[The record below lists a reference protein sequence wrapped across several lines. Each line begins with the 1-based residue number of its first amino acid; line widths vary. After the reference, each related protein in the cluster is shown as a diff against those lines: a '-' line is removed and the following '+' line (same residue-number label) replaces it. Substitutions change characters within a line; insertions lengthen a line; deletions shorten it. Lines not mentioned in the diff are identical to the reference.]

1 MKRWNK
7 YCAFLLAFFVGV
19 QTELHTFAASEE
31 LELYARSAVL
41 MDGDSGRILYGKEED
56 VPMPMAS
63 TTKIMTCILALE
75 NGDQGMICTVSEK
88 AAAQPKVKLGMK
100 TGDSFYL
107 KDLLYSL
114 MLESHN
120 DTAVCIAEN
129 IGGTVEGFAEMMNE
143 KAREIGC
150 SETYYI
156 TPNGLDAEDEKGVHH
171 TTASDLALVMRY
183 CLKQSPKKEEFLEIT
198 GTSEYSFT
206 NIEGDSTYGCSNHN
220 ALLTI
225 LNGALSGKTGF
236 TNDAGYCYVGAV
248 RQDEKLL
255 IVSLLACGW
264 PNNRGYK
271 WVDTKKLVRYGA
283 ENFEPREII
292 DRNLTT
298 DAIAVEAGVKT
309 EVATRIQWGK
319 EGDSAEL
326 TRDDDTEKEKW
337 KGDTAQMTVLMR
349 PDEEVQI
356 QVETVDNLIAPVK
369 NGQKVGRIHFL
380 VEGEEYISFPIVTAG
395 ATESRNYVYCLRNL
409 IHQFV
414 NFVTKKLA
422 IFG

>member
-1 MKRWNK
+1 MKIWNK
-7 YCAFLLAFFVGV
+7 YCVFLLALLMGM
-19 QTELHTFAASEE
+19 QIKLYTFAASEE

-41 MDGDSGRILYGKEED
+41 MDGDSGRILYGKKED

-75 NGDQGMICTVSEK
+75 NGEPETICTVSEK

-100 TGDSFYL
+100 KGDTFYL

-120 DTAVCIAEN
+120 DTAVCIAET

-171 TTASDLALVMRY
+171 TTARELALVMRY
-183 CLKQSPKKEEFLEIT
+183 CLNQSPKKEEFLEIT
-198 GTSEYSFT
+198 GASEHSFS
-206 NIEGDSTYGCSNHN
+206 NREGDCTYGCSNHN

-248 RQDEKLL
+248 KQDEKFL

-264 PNNRGYK
+264 PNNKGYK
-271 WVDTKKLVRYGA
+271 WVDTKKLVRYGV
-283 ENFEPREII
+283 ENFELREII

-298 DAIAVEAGVKT
+298 DEITVLDGVKT
-309 EVATRIQWGK
+309 EVATGIQWNEVNDSEELPGDKGTGK
-319 EGDSAEL
+319 ESAESNS
-326 TRDDDTEKEKW
+326 
-337 KGDTAQMTVLMR
+337 AQMTVLMR
-349 PDEEVQI
+349 PEEEVQI
-356 QVETVDNLIAPVK
+356 QVETVENLTAPVE
-369 NGQKVGRIHFL
+369 NGEEVGRIHFL
-380 VEGEEYISFPIVTAG
+380 VAGDEYASFPIVTAD